1 MRKEVIAAI
10 LLGGALG
17 LAIAFGV
24 WRASTSFAPERK
36 ITQTEAPTP
45 TITPTI
51 SLTIASPVDSA
62 VVSEEKIT
70 LSGKTVTNAT
80 VVVATGEDEAVATA
94 DQEGNWEA
102 EVGLVG
108 GANAILVVAFAEDG
122 ESTEKEI
129 TIVYS
134 TEFKGE
140 Q

>member
-10 LLGGALG
+10 LLGGTLG
-17 LAIAFGV
+17 LVIAFGV
-24 WRASTSFAPERK
+24 WRASTSLAPERQ
-36 ITQTEAPTP
+36 IQTEALPTP
-45 TITPTI
+45 TIIPTLTLTI
-51 SLTIASPVDSA
+51 SSPIDGA

-70 LSGKTVTNAT
+70 LSGKTVARAT
-80 VVVATGEDEAVATA
+80 VVVTTEKDEAVATA

-102 EVGLVG
+102 EVGIVG
-108 GANAILVVAFAEDG
+108 GANAILAVAFTENG